1 MHPPGFE
8 GERQMSLRWAW
19 SFSAVL
25 LTAVVSV
32 IMALSILSIENEVR
46 RASEDNQIRLLVSIL
61 SDAVSIPMMAHS
73 QAEVDSILNSFIE
86 ASPGAII
93 RLHWRNGASEQF
105 GNGRIPSAVS
115 SLSGITLQAMR
126 IQGLAGWYARGI
138 NFNEIRL
145 GTIALYMPGSSENI
159 YTEKS
164 VVWLGLLTF
173 FLALLSGI
181 LVYRFCGDLSKS
193 MQILSDASKKVGEG
207 DFSVHVPNYG
217 RREIRSAIGSFNQM
231 VSSLAHRRATNE
243 IFGHYKNPQQVSDSF
258 DKSLIFTNR
267 PSRKVSVVVV
277 GMVNFVDYISI
288 SQKFDALSG
297 LNQFFGL
304 LIEIIT
310 TLGGHID
317 RLSGDRLVAVFNHPA
332 NLRNY
337 QNIAAET
344 ALVAMKL
351 SKKLSLSHPDG
362 SPVVF
367 RAGLAHGEALTG
379 YLGEGKC
386 REFRVVGAPLA
397 IAEQLL
403 LQGKD
408 HQVLAS
414 RETMLQLGRDFG
426 HKDLGVLTLADGQ
439 NIRCVT
445 IKSLTEEMHAEIEEY
460 VSEAFNSLE
469 ADIDNEE

>member
-1 MHPPGFE
+1 
-8 GERQMSLRWAW
+8 MSLRWVW

-32 IMALSILSIENEVR
+32 IMALSILSIENEAR

-61 SDAVSIPMMAHS
+61 SEAVSIPMMAHS
-73 QAEVDSILNSFIE
+73 LAEVDSILNSFIE
-86 ASPGAII
+86 DSSGAIVH
-93 RLHWRNGASEQF
+93 LHWRNGTIEQF
-105 GNGRIPSAVS
+105 GNGRIPKAVS
-115 SLSGITLQAMR
+115 SLSGVSQQA
-126 IQGLAGWYARGI
+126 IPVQGLEGWYARGI

-145 GTIALYMPGSSENI
+145 GTIALYMPTSGKHI
-159 YTEKS
+159 YTGKS
-164 VVWLGLLTF
+164 LVWLGLLTF

-193 MQILSDASKKVGEG
+193 MQILSDASRQVGEG
-207 DFSVHVPNYG
+207 DFSVHVPSYG
-217 RREIRSAIGSFNQM
+217 RREIRGAIGSFNQM
-231 VSSLAHRRATNE
+231 VSSLAHRQAIQE
-243 IFGHYKNPQQVSDSF
+243 VFGHYKNPQQVSDAF

-277 GMVNFVDYISI
+277 GMVNFVDYMSG

-297 LNQFFGL
+297 LNQFFKL

-310 TLGGHID
+310 THGGHID
-317 RLSGDRLVAVFNHPA
+317 CLSGDRLVAVFNHPA

-337 QNIAAET
+337 QNIAAEI
-344 ALVAMKL
+344 ALVAMEL
-351 SKKLSLSHPDG
+351 SKKLSLSRPDG

-367 RAGLAHGEALTG
+367 RAGLAHGEAMTG

-386 REFRVVGAPLA
+386 REFRIVGAPLTM
-397 IAEQLL
+397 AEQLL
-403 LQGKD
+403 ILGKG
-408 HQVLAS
+408 HEVLAD

-445 IKSLTEEMHAEIEEY
+445 IKSITEEMHAEIEEY
-460 VSEAFNSLE
+460 ALAALNSLE
-469 ADIDNEE
+469 ADIYDEE